1 MADGALWFPARLKT
15 NRSSPP
21 GLLTKS
27 PILKGEL
34 RRPARRSTS
43 ERKLPSKPNVAQPAG
58 NQLVTAGFL
67 YGHGRLGKTRR
78 IAPSSYKGTF
88 APRNRVC
95 EKTGDCPKRRAR
107 AWRFINDLR
116 EARWTVP
123 RFFHRPN
130 SKGQERTIEAAE
142 PPNNRM
148 TKQTQFLITA
158 IDLAVYTTVWRCG
171 KG

>member
-1 MADGALWFPARLKT
+1 MIGHPKHSGPIRAPVIPGSHEPAEQKNYQT
-15 NRSSPP
+15 NPMSHN
-21 GLLTKS
+21 LLGIS
-27 PILKGEL
+27 WL
-34 RRPARRSTS
+34 RRVSSTA
-43 ERKLPSKPNVAQPAG
+43 E
-58 NQLVTAGFL
+58 
-67 YGHGRLGKTRR
+67 RLGKTLR
-78 IAPSSYKGTF
+78 IAPSGYQGTF

-142 PPNNRM
+142 PPRSRIP
-148 TKQTQFLITA
+148 FSTA
-158 IDLAVYTTVWRCG
+158 MNFAGGSGILAVE
-171 KG
+171 KGIL